1 MRIGRPLPVASRSLA
16 GQSAPERRAAGE
28 VGCAPH
34 DLSLCPRGCKI
45 RSMMKGSMM
54 FPRNGTDASGRRCE
68 MSVNAGCIRISP
80 LCDTDPCLARRPDSG
95 SGLRRLRR
103 ILSAFCPPLRFLCR
117 SSRIGRRPVRSVV
130 ACGPENGRAVF
141 RPGGNDRSGRRMRS
155 FSTFSRTFPY
165 SATVPGLGRL
175 LSVRCDRG
183 GDSSASCGSLRFAAV
198 RQGSAYRGRP
208 RLVAL
213 LNGLL

>member
-16 GQSAPERRAAGE
+16 GQSAPERHAAGE

-103 ILSAFCPPLRFLCR
+103 ILSAFCLPPPSVPVSLLSHRQTAGAIRRGMRSGKRPGCISAGRKRSEWPTHAQFLHLFPNIPVFCDRSRSWSASVGPLR
-117 SSRIGRRPVRSVV
+117 SGGAIRRP
-130 ACGPENGRAVF
+130 RAV
-141 RPGGNDRSGRRMRS
+141 R
-155 FSTFSRTFPY
+155 
-165 SATVPGLGRL
+165 
-175 LSVRCDRG
+175 
-183 GDSSASCGSLRFAAV
+183 CGSLRSGKVRHTAAG
-198 RQGSAYRGRP
+198 RGSSP
-208 RLVAL
+208 C
-213 LNGLL
+213 

>member
-54 FPRNGTDASGRRCE
+54 FPRNGTDTSGRRCE

-95 SGLRRLRR
+95 SELRRLRR
-103 ILSAFCPPLRFLCR
+103 ILSAFCLPPLRCLCR
-117 SSRIGRRPVRSVV
+117 SSRIGRRPVRFVV

-183 GDSSASCGSLRFAAV
+183 GAIRRPRAVRCGSLRSGKVRHTAAG
-198 RQGSAYRGRP
+198 RGSSP
-208 RLVAL
+208 C
-213 LNGLL
+213 

>member
-54 FPRNGTDASGRRCE
+54 FPRNGTDTSGRRCE

-95 SGLRRLRR
+95 SELRRLRR
-103 ILSAFCPPLRFLCR
+103 ILSAFCLPPPSVPVSLLSHRQTTGAIRRGMRSGKRPGCISAGRKRSEWPAHAQFLHLFPNIPVFCDRSRSWSASVGPLR
-117 SSRIGRRPVRSVV
+117 SGGRFV
-130 ACGPENGRAVF
+130 
-141 RPGGNDRSGRRMRS
+141 
-155 FSTFSRTFPY
+155 
-165 SATVPGLGRL
+165 GL
-175 LSVRCDRG
+175 V
-183 GDSSASCGSLRFAAV
+183 RFAAV

-208 RLVAL
+208 GLVAL
-213 LNGLL
+213 PSPC

>member
-103 ILSAFCPPLRFLCR
+103 ILSAFCPPPSVPVSLLPHRQTAGAVRRGMRSGKRPGCISAGRKRSEWPTHAQFLRFPEH
-117 SSRIGRRPVRSVV
+117 SRIL
-130 ACGPENGRAVF
+130 
-141 RPGGNDRSGRRMRS
+141 RS
-155 FSTFSRTFPY
+155 FPVLVGFCQ
-165 SATVPGLGRL
+165 SAAIGGRFVGL
-175 LSVRCDRG
+175 V
-183 GDSSASCGSLRFAAV
+183 RFAAV